1 MLTETQKQ
9 RQVWLSKFLSF
20 IDTKAP
26 ALQYRRELGITFA
39 ALPAHVRSIESYRN
53 ELADLN
59 RAAAP
64 TSQLP
69 IPTAKE
75 IFEIKEKRIKEN
87 KNGKEKSS
95 S

>member
-1 MLTETQKQ
+1 MIKT
-9 RQVWLSKFLSF
+9 RQEWLAKFLSL
-20 IDTKAP
+20 IDSKAP

-69 IPTAKE
+69 KKLPTAKE
-75 IFEIKEKRIKEN
+75 LFNAKEQG
-87 KNGKEKSS
+87 NGKEKSS